1 MNTAGLGI
9 LTELATGLERV
20 GDIDSGLD
28 IVGAVV
34 EQLGFSR
41 VSYGFL
47 PKARTADGRWIPPP
61 VRVWNPPA
69 GWDDAA
75 WARLSA
81 NDPYYHACFS
91 GSPVVDWLEVQREVG
106 TLSPLERTSI
116 SYLMDLNVGGG
127 ITVPIRQRSHFA
139 FMSVLDECSADD
151 LSAKVARSR
160 DMLFLAAH
168 FFHNAM
174 FTKFG
179 GVSLGLCRDLSAREI
194 ECLTWSARG
203 KTFDDVATI
212 LGISRETVKIHLR
225 RAGEKLGAVNRTH
238 AIAKAV
244 ALGMIAPE

>member
-1 MNTAGLGI
+1 MDAPGLQI

-20 GDIDSGLD
+20 GDIDSGLEV
-28 IVGAVV
+28 VGAVV

-41 VSYGFL
+41 LSYGAMPRVL
-47 PKARTADGRWIPPP
+47 AADGSWLPPP

-69 GWDDAA
+69 RWDDAE
-75 WARLSA
+75 WARFSA
-81 NDPYYHACFS
+81 NDPYYHACFRDV
-91 GSPVVDWLEVQREVG
+91 PVVDWAAVRRDAHA
-106 TLSPLERTSI
+106 LSPLERTSRD
-116 SYLMDLNVGGG
+116 YLIDLNVGMG
-127 ITVPIRQRSHFA
+127 ITVPIRRRSHFA
-139 FMSVLDECSADD
+139 FMSVLDECGADA

-160 DMLFLAAH
+160 DMLFLTAH

-179 GVSLGLCRDLSAREI
+179 CVDLGLHRRLSPREI
-194 ECLTWSARG
+194 ECLSWSARG

-244 ALGMIAPE
+244 ALGLIATG